1 MHELSLTE
9 SVVSAVSERLPGA
22 KVVRV
27 RLEIGRLAGV
37 VSDSVRF
44 CFEIVAA
51 GTALEGAALE
61 ILEPPGVAQCRECD
75 AMVELADNVLLCT
88 CGSAN
93 LEVLSGTEM
102 LIKEVEVA

>member
-1 MHELSLTE
+1 MSLTE
-9 SVVSAVSERLPGA
+9 SVVSAVSEKLPGA
-22 KVVRV
+22 KIVRI

-37 VSDSVRF
+37 VPDSVRF

-51 GTALEGAALE
+51 GTELEGAELE
-61 ILEPPGVAQCRECD
+61 ILEPPGVAHCRQCGV
-75 AMVELADNVLLCT
+75 MVELADSVLLCT